1 MQRVLNT
8 DPSRRYTIADIR
20 RHPWYN
26 QQPSIE
32 REGII
37 VGVNPIP
44 VGQCSLTPLRST
56 TNSSAS

>member
-1 MQRVLNT
+1 MQRILNT
-8 DPSRRYTIADIR
+8 DPAKRYTIADIR

-26 QQPSIE
+26 QVTASE

-44 VGQCSLTPLRST
+44 V
-56 TNSSAS
+56 